1 MTTRTQYI
9 YDKQNK
15 IHRIIQESDS
25 LVQIYTSNMKQLGYY
40 QKNADKTY
48 DVSGQY
54 IGPGNLVLSL

>member
-15 IHRIIQESDS
+15 IHRIIQESES
-25 LVQIYTSNMKQLGYY
+25 LIQVYTSNMKQLGYY

-54 IGPGNLVLSL
+54 IGPGNLVMSL

>member
-1 MTTRTQYI
+1 MATRTQYI